1 MGPFEKM
8 FLLETPLKDLDA
20 RLAPASVFG
29 YRRST
34 DGPVIQVAVAL

>member
-20 RLAPASVFG
+20 RLLVASVFG

-34 DGPVIQVAVAL
+34 DGHVSRVAVTL